1 MMKRPRHN
9 DERGQSMV
17 LIALVMVGLIAFL
30 ALVIDGGMTFAA
42 RRQMQNAADA
52 AALAGVRKLFALYY
66 GPHTAADEQ
75 AIYEAVIQYA
85 QQNGVDD
92 PADVEAWF
100 INDSQVH
107 TGANPLPGNG
117 SIPADAVGVEVT
129 TATSF
134 PSFFA
139 TVVGQNELGASALAA
154 SILFEEPGGGPYA
167 VWADSYDPTCGLDM
181 TGSFVEVIGS
191 VHSNSDAHLT
201 GSDVN
206 VNGAVEYCGD
216 CTGCSTATDYLNPWA
231 TDWCD
236 AAAPLPSPWQ
246 TLNVDI
252 NRFSDPDP
260 AIGDLRAAAEND
272 DDSAC
277 VNKTI
282 RGVLQTSC
290 YHSFTGLFKPEPTD
304 DLLPDGLYYV
314 DGNVHIKGTDLP
326 PGEVHITIVATG
338 TIRMEQMGANH
349 IIAYSDLDGYGPKDL
364 LLFSNQDTGCAPWVI
379 DISSSG
385 TEWEGIIFAPCGEI
399 SISSSDMTT
408 VSGAVWG
415 YTVNLSGSTQV
426 VTWSP
431 DFCGNVI
438 SPSVFLIR

>member
-17 LIALVMVGLIAFL
+17 LIALAMVGLIAFL
-30 ALVIDGGMTFAA
+30 ALVIDGGMAFAA

-75 AIYEAVIQYA
+75 AIYDAVIQYA

-92 PADVEAWF
+92 PAEVEGWF
-100 INDSQVH
+100 INESEAH
-107 TGANPLPGNG
+107 TGTNPLPGNG
-117 SIPADAVGVEVT
+117 GIPADALGVEAT

-139 TVVGQNELGASALAA
+139 VVIGRNELGASALAA
-154 SILFEEPGGGPYA
+154 AILFEEPGGGDYA
-167 VWADSYDPTCGLDM
+167 VWADSHDPTCGLDM
-181 TGSFVEVIGS
+181 TGSFVEIIGS

-201 GSDVN
+201 GSDVT

-216 CTGCSTATDYLNPWA
+216 CTGCSTATDYLNPWSS
-231 TDWCD
+231 DWCD
-236 AAAPLPSPWQ
+236 PAAPLPQPWQ
-246 TLNVDI
+246 ALNIDI
-252 NRFSDPDP
+252 TRFAS
-260 AIGDLRAAAEND
+260 GDLRAIAEAD
-272 DDSAC
+272 TDPDC
-277 VNKTI
+277 QGTI
-282 RGVLQTSC
+282 GGEEQTSC
-290 YHSFTGLFKPEPTD
+290 YHSFSGLFKPGPTD

-314 DGNVHIKGTDLP
+314 EGNVHIKGTDLP
-326 PGEVHITIVATG
+326 SGEVNITIVATG
-338 TIRMEQMGANH
+338 TIRMEQMGAND
-349 IIAYSDLDGYGPKDL
+349 IIAYSDLDGQGPKDL
-364 LLFSNQDTGCAPWVI
+364 LLFSNQDSGCNPWVI

-385 TEWEGIIFAPCGEI
+385 TNWEGIIFAPDGTI
-399 SISSSDMTT
+399 SISSSDVTT

-415 YTVNLSGSTQV
+415 YAVNLSGSTQV